1 MGGEGSLVLHTVSLG
16 LVLYGTWLL
25 FSGIY
30 TPLLMGLGAISCLAV
45 VGIAHRMDV
54 VDHEGLPI
62 HLGWRAVWY
71 WMWLAGEIVQANID
85 VARRIL
91 DPKMPID
98 PVLVTVKASQS
109 SELGLVIHAN
119 SITLTP
125 GTVSIRVTGDS
136 ILVHA
141 VATELAEDVQSGAM
155 DRRVTAMEG
164 ARRPQLKDAS

>member
-1 MGGEGSLVLHTVSLG
+1 MLHAVSLG

-30 TPLLMGLGAISCLAV
+30 TPLLMGLGAVSCLAV

-54 VDHEGLPI
+54 VDREGHPI
-62 HLGWRAVWY
+62 HLGWRALTY
-71 WMWLAGEIVQANID
+71 WMWLAVEIVKANID

-98 PVLVTVKASQS
+98 PVVVTVKASQG
-109 SELGLVIHAN
+109 SELGQVIYAN

-125 GTVSIRVTGDS
+125 GTVSIRINDNA

-141 VATELAEDVQSGAM
+141 IATELAEDIQSGAM

-164 ARRPQLKDAS
+164 AGPPPSEDAR